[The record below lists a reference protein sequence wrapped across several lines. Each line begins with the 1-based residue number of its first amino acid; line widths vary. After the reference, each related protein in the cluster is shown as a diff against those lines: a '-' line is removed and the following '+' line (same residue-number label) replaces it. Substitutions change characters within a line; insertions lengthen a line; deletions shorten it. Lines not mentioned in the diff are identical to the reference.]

1 MRPPARLPSSV
12 EKFGW
17 AGTVLASW
25 LAPVVVPVRGAL
37 RTAPWWLKVVLV
49 YLGARG
55 VSFIILA
62 VAAYHAGESP
72 WSLARPDY
80 LTFINRWDAG
90 WYERIFNGGYP
101 DTIPRNPNG
110 TAQPN
115 QWAFYPLFP
124 LLARGFN
131 AVTGLPWAEVAPLVA
146 GLAGLAAALVIY
158 RLFAVVAHAAP
169 PGTALWGTAFFA
181 TFPISPILQV
191 GYAES
196 LSTFLLAASLLLL
209 VRRRYWAA
217 VPVMVLMCLSRPAGV
232 PFAAVVGIHLLLR
245 WRKRRSEPLGGRSA
259 AGGIVLFA
267 ASAVMAFAWMGI
279 AWVATGER
287 TAYTDTETA
296 WRGTGLVLFK
306 PWFDAGVQLAGP
318 FFGPLLPVLLMVV
331 AALYLGS
338 QSVRRMGTELRLWCV
353 LYMVYLFAV
362 LDPQSSTFRMMLPLF
377 PLALAA
383 AFLSADRAYRW
394 AVVVMF
400 TLLQIVWVVWLW
412 QFSAVSTGQAW
423 PP

>member
-1 MRPPARLPSSV
+1 VRPPARLPSS
-12 EKFGW
+12 EEPSGW
-17 AGTVLASW
+17 ARAL
-25 LAPVVVPVRGAL
+25 LAPVGDAL
-37 RTAPWWLKVVLV
+37 RTAPWWLKVLLV

-55 VSFIILA
+55 VSFAILA

-72 WSLARPDY
+72 WSGARPDY

-124 LLARGFN
+124 LLARGVN
-131 AVTGLPWAEVAPLVA
+131 AVTGLPWAVVAPLVA

-158 RLFAVVAHAAP
+158 RLFAVFAHAAP

-217 VPVMVLMCLSRPAGV
+217 VPVMALMCLSRPAGV

-245 WRKRRSEPLGGRSA
+245 WRNRRREPLGGREA
-259 AGGIVLFA
+259 AGGLVLFA

-279 AWVATGER
+279 AWAATGER

-296 WRGTGLVLFK
+296 WRGTRLVLFK
-306 PWFDAGVQLAGP
+306 PWFDAGIQLAGP
-318 FFGPLLPVLLMVV
+318 FWGPLLPVLLVAV
-331 AALYLGS
+331 AALYLAS
-338 QSVRRMGTELRLWCV
+338 QSVRRMGTELRLWCA
-353 LYMVYLFAV
+353 LYLVYLFAV
-362 LDPQSSTFRMMLPLF
+362 LDPQSSTFRMLLPLF

>member
-1 MRPPARLPSSV
+1 V

-158 RLFAVVAHAAP
+158 RLFAVVAGAAH

-353 LYMVYLFAV
+353 LYMAYLFAV